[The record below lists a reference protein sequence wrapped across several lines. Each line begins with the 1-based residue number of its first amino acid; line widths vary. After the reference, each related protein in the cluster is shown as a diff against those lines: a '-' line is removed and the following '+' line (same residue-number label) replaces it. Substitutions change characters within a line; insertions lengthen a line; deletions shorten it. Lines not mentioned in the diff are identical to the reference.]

1 MTEKK
6 YMTYDEMIALL
17 QSRNVCINSPE
28 EKRRSKMILQHEG
41 YYNVIN
47 GYKAPFLVSDSSETY
62 RSGTTVGE
70 IFAVY
75 DFDRTIREIFLRSTL
90 RVETNI
96 KTLISD
102 CISSKYGYNN
112 YLLYDNF
119 DTNTKDANEKITKL
133 FSSIQSQIASHSL
146 DPNIAHYL
154 KNHGYIPMWV
164 LNSILSFGTMSKFYS
179 LMKQQDRQFVSRF
192 FKIQDNTLTNFLNY
206 LSVIR
211 NFCAHGNRLYCFTS
225 KKPLADTMIHKNLAI
240 QLENGYY
247 SNGKND
253 LFSAVIILRYLLSST
268 EFNYFISG
276 LNGSINK
283 LSSKL
288 KTISI
293 NDILEIMGFPQN
305 WKNIKSKDILV
316 S

>member
-6 YMTYDEMIALL
+6 YMTYDEMIDLL
-17 QSRNVCINSPE
+17 QSRNICIDSPE
-28 EKRRSKMILQHEG
+28 KKRKAKMILQREG

-47 GYKAPFLVSDSSETY
+47 GYKTPFLDSGSPESY
-62 RSGTTVGE
+62 KSGTTVDE

-75 DFDRTIREIFLRSTL
+75 AFDRAIREIFLRSIL
-90 RVETNI
+90 HVETNV

-102 CISSKYGYNN
+102 RISSNYGYDN
-112 YLLYDNF
+112 YLLYCNF
-119 DTNTKDANEKITKL
+119 DTNIRDASEKITKL
-133 FSSIQSQIASHSL
+133 FSSIQSQIAAHSL

-179 LMKQQDRQFVSRF
+179 LMKQQDRQFVSRIF
-192 FKIQDNTLTNFLNY
+192 NIQDNTLTNFLNY

-225 KKPLADTMIHKNLAI
+225 KRPLADTDVHKNLSI
-240 QLENGYY
+240 TLHNNHYL
-247 SNGKND
+247 NGKND
-253 LFSAVIILRYLLSST
+253 LFSAVIILRYLLSSK
-268 EFNYFISG
+268 EFSYFVSE
-276 LNGSINK
+276 LNGAINK

-288 KTISI
+288 NTISI
-293 NDILEIMGFPQN
+293 DEIMDTMGFPHN
-305 WKNIKSKDILV
+305 WKDVKSKDVLIP
-316 S
+316 

>member
-1 MTEKK
+1 M
-6 YMTYDEMIALL
+6 
-17 QSRNVCINSPE
+17 
-28 EKRRSKMILQHEG
+28 
-41 YYNVIN
+41 
-47 GYKAPFLVSDSSETY
+47 ETVY
-62 RSGTTVGE
+62 TV
-70 IFAVY
+70 
-75 DFDRTIREIFLRSTL
+75 L
-90 RVETNI
+90 
-96 KTLISD
+96 
-102 CISSKYGYNN
+102 
-112 YLLYDNF
+112 
-119 DTNTKDANEKITKL
+119 
-133 FSSIQSQIASHSL
+133 
-146 DPNIAHYL
+146 P
-154 KNHGYIPMWV
+154 
-164 LNSILSFGTMSKFYS
+164 
-179 LMKQQDRQFVSRF
+179 
-192 FKIQDNTLTNFLNY
+192 
-206 LSVIR
+206 
-211 NFCAHGNRLYCFTS
+211 

-240 QLENGYY
+240 QLDNGYY

>member
-1 MTEKK
+1 M
-6 YMTYDEMIALL
+6 
-17 QSRNVCINSPE
+17 
-28 EKRRSKMILQHEG
+28 
-41 YYNVIN
+41 
-47 GYKAPFLVSDSSETY
+47 
-62 RSGTTVGE
+62 
-70 IFAVY
+70 
-75 DFDRTIREIFLRSTL
+75 
-90 RVETNI
+90 ETNI

-211 NFCAHGNRLYCFTS
+211 NFLRPWKPFILFYL
-225 KKPLADTMIHKNLAI
+225 KKTLS
-240 QLENGYY
+240 GYY
-247 SNGKND
+247 D
-253 LFSAVIILRYLLSST
+253 T
-268 EFNYFISG
+268 
-276 LNGSINK
+276 
-283 LSSKL
+283 
-288 KTISI
+288 
-293 NDILEIMGFPQN
+293 
-305 WKNIKSKDILV
+305 
-316 S
+316 